1 MKKIWFRFVLFISK
15 LIILLCKILKK
26 QGSMI
31 SGKIACKMQKDFIKY
46 FTNIDYTK
54 VYFVTGT
61 NGKSTTTNLLFHTLK
76 TMDKSVCSNKEG
88 ANMIGGVATT
98 LIKNSNIFGKFNKE
112 YMVLEVDERSLR
124 NIFKYLPAKNLC
136 ISNLQKDQV
145 QRNGDP
151 DFIYQMFKNSLSK
164 DVTLYVNNEEVRS
177 RSLEDFVDNS
187 VYFSLE
193 RNSKS
198 FIKNDFYD
206 VTCPCPKCSHKIKYD
221 YYNIDNIG
229 SFKCTNCDYKSLD
242 KTDVLLKEIDF
253 ENKTFKYNDRV
264 FNVKYAN
271 PFMFYNYAL
280 VISVCKKLNITDDK
294 IEEAFISFV
303 NPADRR
309 ETYTYHGK
317 TIRYLRIKQE
327 NPETF
332 QNALDTVFR
341 DKDKKALYIG
351 LYEVKDF
358 KPAYNNSFY
367 FFDCDFKKIVNTDV
381 EKYVSFS
388 KTVAYETANRMLYA
402 GIKKDKL
409 KIYDVEDDFDLIFED
424 IDKLDSKTIYIIT
437 GMKPYK
443 KIKAFFN
450 KEGEN
455 ND

>member
-341 DKDKKALYIG
+341 DKEKKALYIG
-351 LYEVKDF
+351 L
-358 KPAYNNSFY
+358 
-367 FFDCDFKKIVNTDV
+367 
-381 EKYVSFS
+381 
-388 KTVAYETANRMLYA
+388 
-402 GIKKDKL
+402 
-409 KIYDVEDDFDLIFED
+409 
-424 IDKLDSKTIYIIT
+424 
-437 GMKPYK
+437 
-443 KIKAFFN
+443 
-450 KEGEN
+450 
-455 ND
+455 